1 MITGLCETTEPD
13 LVEIE
18 PGHKIKC
25 HLTVE
30 QLSQPVEINRD
41 KLATLAD

>member
-1 MITGLCETTEPD
+1 MI
-13 LVEIE
+13 EIE

-30 QLSQPVEINRD
+30 QLSQPVVIRSD
-41 KLATLAD
+41 TLATFAD